1 MVRREG
7 GNHTCPETLG
17 CMVDVNSNDVIYVYI
32 CRTDLIYSV
41 SEVTTLV

>member
-7 GNHTCPETLG
+7 GNHTFPETPG
-17 CMVDVNSNDVIYVYI
+17 CMVDVNSNDVIYVYV